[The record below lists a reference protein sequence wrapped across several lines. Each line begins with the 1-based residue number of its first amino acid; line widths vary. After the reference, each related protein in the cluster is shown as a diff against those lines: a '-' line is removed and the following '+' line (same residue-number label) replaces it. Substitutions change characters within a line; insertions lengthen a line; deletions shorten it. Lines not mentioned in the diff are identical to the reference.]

1 MFKVVGNSRRIIFP
15 IAFNSHRQYRHHQA
29 RIQVITATMGDI
41 SQDEKRI
48 ITQEEEDQI
57 WSWNASLPPKPH
69 LPITQVFSA
78 QVNRS
83 PDAPAVDAPDG
94 TLTYTQLDDYST
106 RLARHLRITLDDITA
121 DKIVPI
127 CFDKSIWLVV
137 CMMAVSKAGMA
148 YTTLDPGNPTERLH
162 ACLATI
168 SPRVMLV
175 EGKFKDRF
183 PGEGEM
189 KLVATVSEICSSS
202 SDVGTNDK
210 SDLPIGQPDD
220 LAYVCFTSGSTGL
233 PKVVQHT
240 QSSAVSNVVHGHGY
254 AANSRVLNFASQA
267 FAASVVT
274 TLKTLCN
281 GGLLVLPP
289 ERERMGGIAN
299 FITRKEITRTFLT
312 PTLLNLLNP
321 DEVSC
326 LQFLTVGGEPV
337 TQRLIDIWAPRL
349 SLVEAI
355 GMTEGVGIANAIDIS
370 GKKCRAR
377 QFMTG
382 CAWIVDQDDA
392 NILAPIGE
400 TGELLF
406 EGPALCQG
414 YRNDPEANA
423 KAFIVGPPTWAQKR
437 GEERPRTLFRT
448 GDLAKYVEDGVVQ
461 IVGRKDT
468 RVKLHGQRFE
478 LGEVEKSMLDCL
490 PPGVTVAAEV
500 VEPKNGTGPML
511 VAFVHGLS
519 TDFSH
524 KVKQLRERLATIL
537 PDHMVPRGFVELK
550 ERPLNPSGKLDRK
563 LLRKQ
568 AADMQLIELVKHT
581 GSVDKASPVTLQE
594 KAMQGLWS
602 TVLGLPTEYIG
613 LQDDFFHL
621 GGDSLHC
628 IKLIAEA
635 RTQHICVSIEDIL
648 EHRTLQTMS
657 KAASFGVLDQSTKRE
672 SEELTYTIS
681 DIAPSISQEDV
692 ENIALATDWQAWCIG
707 QGLLKSH
714 GWHDYMIFKFPTAL
728 DVEKLRY
735 ACRQLIERHALLR
748 TVFVAQS
755 RKTFQVILKP
765 KAYPF
770 HFAIIKASDGQNMDE
785 IVKNTIENDIKR
797 HTQLGDPLVAFTL
810 VQNPAENTNQLVLR
824 ISHAQYDALSLDKL
838 WRSLEALYLDKTLDV
853 IPFTRFCAEAS
864 LATSKDSESFWKAA
878 LANSTMSE
886 IRPQACPSIDY
897 PINSAVK
904 AIIPL
909 VDLKTSGHTSATAV
923 LASWSIVLS
932 KLANKDSVVFGYIT
946 SGRHLPMPGVSDI
959 LGPCMN
965 ILPLRTDIVSTAST
979 SSLLSSVQADYLKS
993 LQHGHLGHYR
1003 IIENCTNWPR
1013 WTRFST
1019 VVNHLSFELVKP
1031 PFSRIADCEFSVYEP
1046 EHDKAE
1052 LWLQTFA
1059 RDDKLEVELRYS
1071 TKAFSEDWVKTVLDS
1086 FIKVYQQL
1094 PDALERP
1101 LSEALP
1107 QLNMVAPGEGSTSR
1121 EELVKDCSIPATE
1134 YPKALEELVLSA
1146 WESVLGSDFRLH
1158 PGFTD
1163 KTPFYEIWGNSVATA
1178 AFASEYSKNGIH
1190 MSNEEIL
1197 GCPSIA
1203 DTIAHLSARMD
1214 RDTGKTS

>member
-1 MFKVVGNSRRIIFP
+1 M
-15 IAFNSHRQYRHHQA
+15 
-29 RIQVITATMGDI
+29 
-41 SQDEKRI
+41 
-48 ITQEEEDQI
+48 
-57 WSWNASLPPKPH
+57 
-69 LPITQVFSA
+69 
-78 QVNRS
+78 
-83 PDAPAVDAPDG
+83 
-94 TLTYTQLDDYST
+94 
-106 RLARHLRITLDDITA
+106 
-121 DKIVPI
+121 
-127 CFDKSIWLVV
+127 
-137 CMMAVSKAGMA
+137 
-148 YTTLDPGNPTERLH
+148 
-162 ACLATI
+162 
-168 SPRVMLV
+168 VMV
-175 EGKFKDRF
+175 
-183 PGEGEM
+183 
-189 KLVATVSEICSSS
+189 
-202 SDVGTNDK
+202 
-210 SDLPIGQPDD
+210 
-220 LAYVCFTSGSTGL
+220 
-233 PKVVQHT
+233 
-240 QSSAVSNVVHGHGY
+240 Y

-370 GKKCRAR
+370 GKKCGGA
-377 QFMTG
+377 
-382 CAWIVDQDDA
+382 A
-392 NILAPIGE
+392 
-400 TGELLF
+400 
-406 EGPALCQG
+406 
-414 YRNDPEANA
+414 
-423 KAFIVGPPTWAQKR
+423 
-437 GEERPRTLFRT
+437 
-448 GDLAKYVEDGVVQ
+448 
-461 IVGRKDT
+461 
-468 RVKLHGQRFE
+468 LHGQRFE

-537 PDHMVPRGFVELK
+537 PDHM
-550 ERPLNPSGKLDRK
+550 
-563 LLRKQ
+563 
-568 AADMQLIELVKHT
+568 
-581 GSVDKASPVTLQE
+581 
-594 KAMQGLWS
+594 
-602 TVLGLPTEYIG
+602 
-613 LQDDFFHL
+613 
-621 GGDSLHC
+621 
-628 IKLIAEA
+628 
-635 RTQHICVSIEDIL
+635 
-648 EHRTLQTMS
+648 
-657 KAASFGVLDQSTKRE
+657 
-672 SEELTYTIS
+672 
-681 DIAPSISQEDV
+681 
-692 ENIALATDWQAWCIG
+692 NIALATDWQAWCIG

-728 DVEKLRY
+728 DVEKL
-735 ACRQLIERHALLR
+735 
-748 TVFVAQS
+748 VFVAQS

-979 SSLLSSVQADYLKS
+979 SSPPQLGSGRLPQVTSAWPSWALPNHRELYQLASVDA
-993 LQHGHLGHYR
+993 
-1003 IIENCTNWPR
+1003 
-1013 WTRFST
+1013 RFST

-1031 PFSRIADCEFSVYEP
+1031 PFSRITDCEFSVYEP

>member
-1 MFKVVGNSRRIIFP
+1 
-15 IAFNSHRQYRHHQA
+15 
-29 RIQVITATMGDI
+29 MGDI
-41 SQDEKRI
+41 HQDEKRK

-57 WSWNASLPPKPH
+57 WSWNATLPPTPH
-69 LPITQVFSA
+69 LTIIQVFSA

-83 PDAPAVDAPDG
+83 PNAPAVDAPDG
-94 TLTYTQLDDYST
+94 SLTYAQLNDYST
-106 RLARHLRITLDDITA
+106 RLARHLRTVLTDITA
-121 DKIVPI
+121 DEIVPI

-175 EGKFKDRF
+175 EDKFKEKFSGD
-183 PGEGEM
+183 GGM
-189 KLVATVSEICSSS
+189 KLVANVLDICSSG
-202 SDVGTNDK
+202 SDVGTNDEV
-210 SDLPIGQPDD
+210 DLPVGLPHD

-233 PKVVQHT
+233 PKVVKHT

-254 AANSRVLNFASQA
+254 AATSRVLNFASQA

-289 ERERMGGIAN
+289 ERERMGGIAS
-299 FITRKEITRTFLT
+299 FITRKQITRTFLT
-312 PTLLNLLNP
+312 PTLLNLLKP
-321 DEVSC
+321 EEVAC

-355 GMTEGVGIANAIDIS
+355 GMTEGVGIANAIDVS

-382 CAWIVDQDDA
+382 CAWIVDQDDTDT
-392 NILAPIGE
+392 LAPIGE

-423 KAFIVGPPTWAQKR
+423 KAFIVGLPTWAKKR
-437 GEERPRTLFRT
+437 GGERPRTLFRT

-490 PPGVTVAAEV
+490 PSGMTVAAEV
-500 VEPKNGTGPML
+500 VEPTNGTGPML
-511 VAFVHGLS
+511 VAFIHGLS
-519 TDFSH
+519 ADFSSG
-524 KVKQLRERLATIL
+524 VKRLRERLTITL

-568 AADMQLIELVKHT
+568 AADMPLIELVKHT
-581 GSVDKASPVTLQE
+581 GSLDKAAPVTSQE
-594 KAMQGLWS
+594 KTMQGLWAI
-602 TVLGLPTEYIG
+602 VLGLPMEYIG

-635 RTQHICVSIEDIL
+635 RREQIGLSIEDIL
-648 EHRTLQTMS
+648 EHRTLQAMS
-657 KAASFGVLDQSTKRE
+657 RSASFGVDVLSTKSE
-672 SEELTYTIS
+672 SEELTYRIS
-681 DIAPSISQEDV
+681 DIAPSIAQEDV
-692 ENIALATDWQAWCIG
+692 EDIALATDWQAWCIG

-714 GWHDYMIFKFPTAL
+714 GWHDYMIFKFSKAL

-735 ACRQLIERHALLR
+735 ACRQLIDRHALLR
-748 TVFVAQS
+748 TVFVAKA
-755 RKTFQVILKP
+755 RKTFQVILNS

-770 HFAIIKASDGQNMDE
+770 HFTVIQASDGQNVDE
-785 IVKNTIENDIKR
+785 LVKNTTQQDLKR
-797 HTQLGDPLVAFTL
+797 HTQLGDCLVTFTL
-810 VQNPAENTNQLVLR
+810 VEDPTENTHQLVLR
-824 ISHAQYDALSLDKL
+824 ISHAQYDALSLNKL
-838 WRSLEALYLDKTLDV
+838 WRSLEALYLDKSLQV
-853 IPFTRFCAEAS
+853 VPFTKFCAEAS
-864 LATSKDSESFWKAA
+864 LASKDSESFWKEA
-878 LANSTMSE
+878 LANSAMSE
-886 IRPQACPSIDY
+886 VCPHTRPSADC

-904 AIIPL
+904 TSVPL
-909 VDLKTSGHTSATAV
+909 VELKTSGYTSATTV
-923 LASWSIVLS
+923 LASWSVVLS
-932 KLANKDSVVFGYIT
+932 KLTRQDSTVFGYIT
-946 SGRHLPMPGVSDI
+946 SGRHLPMPGVSDV

-965 ILPLRTDIVSTAST
+965 ILPLRVDVTSTAHT
-979 SSLLSSVQADYLKS
+979 SSLLSSIQTNYLKS

-1031 PFSRIADCEFSVYEP
+1031 PFFELGECAFSVHEP
-1046 EHDKAE
+1046 EHDKAD

-1071 TKAFSEDWVKTVLDS
+1071 TQAFSEDWVKTVLDY
-1086 FIKVYQQL
+1086 FVKVYQQL
-1094 PDALERP
+1094 PNVLERQ
-1101 LSEALP
+1101 LSETLP
-1107 QLNMVAPGEGSTSR
+1107 QLGVAAPLNHMINHDQLTKKVTMPET
-1121 EELVKDCSIPATE
+1121 KH
-1134 YPKALEELVLSA
+1134 PKALEELVLSA
-1146 WESVLGSDFRLH
+1146 WESVLGLDFRSH
-1158 PGFTD
+1158 PGFTYQ
-1163 KTPFYEIWGNSVATA
+1163 TPFYEIWGNSIAAA
-1178 AFASEYSKNGIH
+1178 AFASEYSERGFA
-1190 MSNEEIL
+1190 MSSEDVL
-1197 GCPSIA
+1197 GCPSVAETIVILLLRTKD
-1203 DTIAHLSARMD
+1203 DTKKVS
-1214 RDTGKTS
+1214 

>member
-1 MFKVVGNSRRIIFP
+1 MRTSW
-15 IAFNSHRQYRHHQA
+15 RQL
-29 RIQVITATMGDI
+29 
-41 SQDEKRI
+41 EKP
-48 ITQEEEDQI
+48 ESYFSKDQRCV
-57 WSWNASLPPKPH
+57 W
-69 LPITQVFSA
+69 
-78 QVNRS
+78 
-83 PDAPAVDAPDG
+83 G
-94 TLTYTQLDDYST
+94 
-106 RLARHLRITLDDITA
+106 
-121 DKIVPI
+121 
-127 CFDKSIWLVV
+127 
-137 CMMAVSKAGMA
+137 
-148 YTTLDPGNPTERLH
+148 
-162 ACLATI
+162 
-168 SPRVMLV
+168 
-175 EGKFKDRF
+175 
-183 PGEGEM
+183 
-189 KLVATVSEICSSS
+189 
-202 SDVGTNDK
+202 
-210 SDLPIGQPDD
+210 IG
-220 LAYVCFTSGSTGL
+220 
-233 PKVVQHT
+233 
-240 QSSAVSNVVHGHGY
+240 
-254 AANSRVLNFASQA
+254 
-267 FAASVVT
+267 
-274 TLKTLCN
+274 
-281 GGLLVLPP
+281 
-289 ERERMGGIAN
+289 
-299 FITRKEITRTFLT
+299 
-312 PTLLNLLNP
+312 
-321 DEVSC
+321 
-326 LQFLTVGGEPV
+326 
-337 TQRLIDIWAPRL
+337 
-349 SLVEAI
+349 
-355 GMTEGVGIANAIDIS
+355 
-370 GKKCRAR
+370 
-377 QFMTG
+377 
-382 CAWIVDQDDA
+382 
-392 NILAPIGE
+392 
-400 TGELLF
+400 
-406 EGPALCQG
+406 
-414 YRNDPEANA
+414 NDPEANA
-423 KAFIVGPPTWAQKR
+423 KAFIVRPPTWAQKR

-524 KVKQLRERLATIL
+524 KVKQLREGLATIL

-728 DVEKLRY
+728 DVEKLRP
-735 ACRQLIERHALLR
+735 
-748 TVFVAQS
+748 

-1031 PFSRIADCEFSVYEP
+1031 PFSRIADCEFSVYDP
-1046 EHDKAE
+1046 RA
-1052 LWLQTFA
+1052 
-1059 RDDKLEVELRYS
+1059 
-1071 TKAFSEDWVKTVLDS
+1071 
-1086 FIKVYQQL
+1086 
-1094 PDALERP
+1094 
-1101 LSEALP
+1101 
-1107 QLNMVAPGEGSTSR
+1107 
-1121 EELVKDCSIPATE
+1121 
-1134 YPKALEELVLSA
+1134 
-1146 WESVLGSDFRLH
+1146 
-1158 PGFTD
+1158 
-1163 KTPFYEIWGNSVATA
+1163 
-1178 AFASEYSKNGIH
+1178 
-1190 MSNEEIL
+1190 
-1197 GCPSIA
+1197 
-1203 DTIAHLSARMD
+1203 
-1214 RDTGKTS
+1214 